1 MHVVK
6 IRLRTQPHEARGID
20 QRLYA
25 LGQLRNAVVREA
37 RRRAEDER

>member
-6 IRLRTQPHEARGID
+6 IRLRTQPHEAQGID